1 MPLSKILNDGISANQ
16 TLSLVRV
23 LETANVYAT
32 PIGGNVNIDISN
44 NTVYLFNANTTANL
58 TFNFRANST
67 STFDS
72 VVQIGQTSSIAIAVK
87 HGTTRHTA
95 NVFIDGVLQTPFF
108 VANNKP
114 VSATLTN
121 QEVNIFAYTVFKTGS
136 ATYQI
141 LAANTLFGLG

>member
-16 TLSLVRV
+16 SLSLVRV

-67 STFDS
+67 SLLT
-72 VVQIGQTSSIAIAVK
+72 VQFKLV
-87 HGTTRHTA
+87 RLLL
-95 NVFIDGVLQTPFF
+95 VL
-108 VANNKP
+108 
-114 VSATLTN
+114 L
-121 QEVNIFAYTVFKTGS
+121 
-136 ATYQI
+136 
-141 LAANTLFGLG
+141 L